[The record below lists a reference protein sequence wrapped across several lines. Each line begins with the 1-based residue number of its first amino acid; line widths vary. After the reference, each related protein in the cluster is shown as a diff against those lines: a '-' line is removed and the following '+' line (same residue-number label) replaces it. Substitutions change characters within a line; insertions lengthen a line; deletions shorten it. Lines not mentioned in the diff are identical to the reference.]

1 MSGRG
6 GQPSNIIGFPGTDG
20 RGGSSFPPG
29 GGGPYDPTMEAGVA
43 ALEASLGR
51 IELGVNTSAQLLAGV
66 QKDLGDLK
74 RDVSDVRK
82 ELTEQGKALSRLD
95 GRVGALPTTLQMIG
109 FVLAV
114 LALAGLGRYLAP

>member
-29 GGGPYDPTMEAGVA
+29 GGGPYDPSMEARVA

-51 IELGVNTSAQLLAGV
+51 IELGINTSAQLLAGV
-66 QKDLGDLK
+66 QKDLGDVK
-74 RDVSDVRK
+74 KDVSDVRK
-82 ELTEQGKALSRLD
+82 ELTEQGKAFSRLD
-95 GRVGALPTTLQMIG
+95 GRVGGLPTTLQMIG

>member
-29 GGGPYDPTMEAGVA
+29 GGGPYDPTMEARVA

-51 IELGVNTSAQLLAGV
+51 IELGINTSAQLLAGV

-82 ELTEQGKALSRLD
+82 E
-95 GRVGALPTTLQMIG
+95 
-109 FVLAV
+109 
-114 LALAGLGRYLAP
+114 

>member
-29 GGGPYDPTMEAGVA
+29 GGGPYDPSMEARVA

-51 IELGVNTSAQLLAGV
+51 IELGINTSAQLLAGV
-66 QKDLGDLK
+66 QKDLGDVK
-74 RDVSDVRK
+74 KDVSDVRK
-82 ELTEQGKALSRLD
+82 ELTEQGKAFSRLD
-95 GRVGALPTTLQMIG
+95 GRVGALPTTLQMFG